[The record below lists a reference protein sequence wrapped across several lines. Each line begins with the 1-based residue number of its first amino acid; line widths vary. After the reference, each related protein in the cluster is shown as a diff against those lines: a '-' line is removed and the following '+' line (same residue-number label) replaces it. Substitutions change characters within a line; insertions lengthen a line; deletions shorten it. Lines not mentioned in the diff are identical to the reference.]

1 MGKAT
6 TWRDVTKIIRL
17 CPRISAAIVILGKE
31 TGVQTMDH
39 LYNDGVTEFSHF
51 PWRGSLTDDDEGL
64 EPTIVRS
71 MD

>member
-1 MGKAT
+1 MCRQGRNRLDEQRGPHISPGKT
-6 TWRDVTKIIRL
+6 
-17 CPRISAAIVILGKE
+17 E
-31 TGVQTMDH
+31 GVLTVDH
-39 LYNDGVTEFSHF
+39 LYSDNVTEISLSF

>member
-1 MGKAT
+1 
-6 TWRDVTKIIRL
+6 
-17 CPRISAAIVILGKE
+17 
-31 TGVQTMDH
+31 MDH
-39 LYNDGVTEFSHF
+39 LYNDTVAEISHGF

>member
-1 MGKAT
+1 
-6 TWRDVTKIIRL
+6 
-17 CPRISAAIVILGKE
+17 
-31 TGVQTMDH
+31 MDH
-39 LYNDGVTEFSHF
+39 LYNDNVAEISHF

>member
-1 MGKAT
+1 
-6 TWRDVTKIIRL
+6 
-17 CPRISAAIVILGKE
+17 
-31 TGVQTMDH
+31 MDH
-39 LYNDGVTEFSHF
+39 LYNDGVAEISYHGSPDHLYF

>member
-1 MGKAT
+1 
-6 TWRDVTKIIRL
+6 
-17 CPRISAAIVILGKE
+17 
-31 TGVQTMDH
+31 MDH
-39 LYNDGVTEFSHF
+39 LYNDNVAEISLLF

>member
-1 MGKAT
+1 
-6 TWRDVTKIIRL
+6 
-17 CPRISAAIVILGKE
+17 
-31 TGVQTMDH
+31 MDH
-39 LYNDGVTEFSHF
+39 LYNDTVTEISHHF

>member
-1 MGKAT
+1 
-6 TWRDVTKIIRL
+6 
-17 CPRISAAIVILGKE
+17 
-31 TGVQTMDH
+31 MDH
-39 LYNDGVTEFSHF
+39 LYNDSNVAEIDLHF

>member
-1 MGKAT
+1 
-6 TWRDVTKIIRL
+6 
-17 CPRISAAIVILGKE
+17 
-31 TGVQTMDH
+31 MDH
-39 LYNDGVTEFSHF
+39 LYIDGVTEAAHFDF